1 MRVFPRLSMNAIK
14 DWCARY
20 NPDAIYCGDGD
31 FRKFGGDLIYMLEIA
46 SNDVHDFY
54 YDRCTPLYMMA
65 DYKFYLIED
74 DFEIMKYNRF
84 IDSWIT
90 DVFPRLVR
98 DGYTESVINILEMF
112 IDITCELQLHELQ
125 INFMEYRK
133 TLPPRVEVLE

>member
-1 MRVFPRLSMNAIK
+1 MRVFPRLSMNFIK

-20 NPDAIYCGDGD
+20 NPNAVYCSDGD

-46 SNDVHDFY
+46 SNDVYDFY

-84 IDSWIT
+84 INSWIE
-90 DVFPRLVR
+90 DVFPRLVC
-98 DGYTESVINILEMF
+98 DGYVESVINVVEMF
-112 IDITCELQLHELQ
+112 IDITCELRLHELQ
-125 INFMEYRK
+125 IMFMDYRR
-133 TLPPRVEVLE
+133 TLPTRLEML